1 VSRGWRDTEPL
12 RGQAAPSPWDP
23 ALAAR
28 MAETGQAVTEE
39 RLICLLLADL
49 NGVGER
55 LACPRI
61 PP

>member
-1 VSRGWRDTEPL
+1 L

-55 LACPRI
+55 LAYPRI